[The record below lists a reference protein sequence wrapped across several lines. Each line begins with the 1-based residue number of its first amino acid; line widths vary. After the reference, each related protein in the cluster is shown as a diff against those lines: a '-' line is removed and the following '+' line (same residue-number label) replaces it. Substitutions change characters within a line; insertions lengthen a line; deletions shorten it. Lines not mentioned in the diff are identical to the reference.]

1 MYRETGE
8 ILDDSENL
16 CKKMEPPGVMKMLIG
31 KKFKVE
37 IWEKYLR
44 TMKKNERARFLSS
57 EKEDCLQYVSVSKML
72 RDIRDGKKVNNVLRI
87 QCWARVANPAENI
100 SVLVVCSVAVLFTF
114 QW

>member
-16 CKKMEPPGVMKMLIG
+16 CEKMEPPGVMKMLIG

-44 TMKKNERARFLSS
+44 TMKKNERARFHSS
-57 EKEDCLQYVSVSKML
+57 DKEDCLQYVSVSKML
-72 RDIRDGKKVNNVLRI
+72 RDIRDGKKVITSYAINSGLK
-87 QCWARVANPAENI
+87 AK
-100 SVLVVCSVAVLFTF
+100 F
-114 QW
+114 

>member
-1 MYRETGE
+1 
-8 ILDDSENL
+8 
-16 CKKMEPPGVMKMLIG
+16 MKMLIG

-44 TMKKNERARFLSS
+44 TMKKNERARFHSS

-87 QCWARVANPAENI
+87 QCWPKRN
-100 SVLVVCSVAVLFTF
+100 VLGTWLYGRLGWTWSFSRT
-114 QW
+114 QR

>member
-8 ILDDSENL
+8 ILDDSECL

-44 TMKKNERARFLSS
+44 TMKKNERARFHSS
-57 EKEDCLQYVSVSKML
+57 DKEDCLQYVSVSKML
-72 RDIRDGKKVNNVLRI
+72 RDIRDGKKVVNFLSHFHRLYRYLPVI
-87 QCWARVANPAENI
+87 RV
-100 SVLVVCSVAVLFTF
+100 S
-114 QW
+114 